1 MIGIYIIK
9 CNVDNKVYI
18 GQSINL
24 KKRIN
29 EHKSLLKRNKHTNYH
44 LQNSFNKYGEKNF
57 IFDFLEILDEK
68 DYTKERLDF
77 LEIKYIEKFHSNK
90 RYNGFNIEN
99 GGNSV
104 GKLGEETRKKLSI
117 ALKGNKNNAN
127 AWTGKHHTTETKKLL
142 SRKLKGKPSHWK
154 GKKQSKEQ
162 IEKTVQR
169 NLGRV
174 WVSKDNESRFVT
186 KEIAEN
192 LLKDGFVLGR
202 PFQKRIKGKKYEYNG
217 DFYTIPEISEMCG
230 IDKTVLFS
238 RIRNGWDI
246 KKATETEKIEKTDK
260 SGKHLYNGEYLNL
273 TYISKLVNIPYE
285 TLRGRLRNGYSLEQA
300 IKKGIKNG

>member
-24 KKRIN
+24 EKRIN
-29 EHKSLLKRNKHTNYH
+29 EHKSLLKRNKHSNCH
-44 LQNSFNKYGEKNF
+44 LQNSFNKYGEENF
-57 IFDFLEILDEK
+57 IFEFLEILDEK
-68 DYTKERLDF
+68 DYTKEKLNF
-77 LEIKYIEKFHSNK
+77 LEIKYIEKYHSNK

-127 AWTGKHHTTETKKLL
+127 AWKGKHHTTETKKLL
-142 SRKLKGKPSHWK
+142 SQKLKGKPSHWK
-154 GKKQSKEQ
+154 GKTQSIEH
-162 IEKTVQR
+162 IEKAR
-169 NLGRV
+169 LKKIGRI
-174 WVSKDNESRFVT
+174 WVTKGKESRFVSSEVA
-186 KEIAEN
+186 KS

-217 DFYTIPEISEMCG
+217 GIYTLPQISEMCG
-230 IDKTVLFS
+230 IKVFTLRDRLNKGMTLESAINQPVTEVYG
-238 RIRNGWDI
+238 NG
-246 KKATETEKIEKTDK
+246 
-260 SGKHLYNGEYLNL
+260 GKYFYKGGFFKL
-273 TYISKLVNIPYE
+273 TYIAKDIGVEYEKLRSQLRKGLSIEQSISKL
-285 TLRGRLRNGYSLEQA
+285 
-300 IKKGIKNG
+300 KGI